1 MGNSAEIN
9 ANVYTQT
16 TDEGLRRGVEDVG
29 QALTSSK
36 KNEKWTVNETCLT
49 GFRKSGREDLNLR
62 PPGPEQSSHK
72 ESTT

>member
-16 TDEGLRRGVEDVG
+16 TDEGLRRAVEGVG

-36 KNEKWTVNETCLT
+36 KRTIVHRLFTFFPM
-49 GFRKSGREDLNLR
+49 GQLN
-62 PPGPEQSSHK
+62 G
-72 ESTT
+72 